1 VTIRPTKPN
10 LGPDRSA
17 FQRLGNGNGGTTGS
31 AESAPD
37 RAVPLS
43 HPLARWDSGTASP
56 RRRPRFRSLTV
67 RLAGVLAC
75 AALALSLGVVGAAH
89 SQSEP
94 KSEPNKSEPNK
105 PEPKSKIAFIGDSTG
120 DGLWGGVSGLL
131 PREACLKNHIELGRF
146 AKNSTGLTRPD
157 RFNWADEVRKIG
169 DGFKPQLFVMSLGL
183 NDRQSVVEHGTVTL
197 ETSPDYPAKYRGRV
211 TAVLKSVAAAK
222 ASLLWVGLPAMRDAA
237 ADRDAREKNKY
248 FAQAIAEFGDPHIE
262 YVEPWRLNPSG
273 DDKFASFGP
282 DKTGKMIQIRASD
295 GEHFTPAGDLLVAA
309 YLLPKMTATLVIGGA
324 KLGEACA
331 S

>member
-1 VTIRPTKPN
+1 MAIWQTKPN
-10 LGPDRSA
+10 SGDDRSA
-17 FQRLGNGNGGTTGS
+17 FQCLGSRNGGTTGS
-31 AESAPD
+31 AESRPD

-43 HPLARWDSGTASP
+43 HPLGRWDSGTASP
-56 RRRPRFRSLTV
+56 RRRPRFRSLTA

-75 AALALSLGVVGAAH
+75 AALSLGVVGAAH

-105 PEPKSKIAFIGDSTG
+105 SDPKSKIAFIGDSTG

-146 AKNSTGLTRPD
+146 AKNSTGLTRPA
-157 RFNWADEVRKIG
+157 RFNWVDEVGRIAES
-169 DGFKPQLFVMSLGL
+169 FKPHLFVMSPGL

-262 YVEPWRLNPSG
+262 YVEPWKLNPSG
-273 DDKFASFGP
+273 EDKFASFGP

-309 YLLPKMTATLVIGGA
+309 YLLPKMTATLVKGGA

>member
-1 VTIRPTKPN
+1 MAIWQTKPN
-10 LGPDRSA
+10 SGHDRSA
-17 FQRLGNGNGGTTGS
+17 FQRLGSGNGGTTWS

-43 HPLARWDSGTASP
+43 HPLGRRDSGTASP
-56 RRRPRFRSLTV
+56 RRRPRFRAPTV
-67 RLAGVLAC
+67 RLVGILAC
-75 AALALSLGVVGAAH
+75 AALAFGVVGAAH

-94 KSEPNKSEPNK
+94 KVEPKAEPK
-105 PEPKSKIAFIGDSTG
+105 AEPKSKIAFIGDSTG

-146 AKNSTGLTRPD
+146 AKNSTGLTRPA
-157 RFNWADEVRKIG
+157 RFNWVDEVGRIAES
-169 DGFKPQLFVMSLGL
+169 FKPQLFVMSLGL

-248 FAQAIAEFGDPHIE
+248 FAQAIDEFGDPHIE
-262 YVEPWRLNPSG
+262 YVEPWKLNPSG

-309 YLLPKMTATLVIGGA
+309 YLLPKMTATLAKGGA

>member
-1 VTIRPTKPN
+1 MAIWQTKPN
-10 LGPDRSA
+10 SGDDRSA
-17 FQRLGNGNGGTTGS
+17 FQCLGSRNGGTTGS
-31 AESAPD
+31 AESRPD

-43 HPLARWDSGTASP
+43 HPLGRWDSGTASP
-56 RRRPRFRSLTV
+56 RRRPRFRSLTA

-75 AALALSLGVVGAAH
+75 AALSLGVVGAAH

-105 PEPKSKIAFIGDSTG
+105 SDPKSKIAFIGDSTG

-146 AKNSTGLTRPD
+146 AKNSTGLTRPA
-157 RFNWADEVRKIG
+157 RFNWVDEVGRIAES
-169 DGFKPQLFVMSLGL
+169 FKPHLFVMSLGL

-262 YVEPWRLNPSG
+262 YVEPWSTRRATTSSRPSG
-273 DDKFASFGP
+273 R
-282 DKTGKMIQIRASD
+282 IR
-295 GEHFTPAGDLLVAA
+295 PAR
-309 YLLPKMTATLVIGGA
+309 
-324 KLGEACA
+324 
-331 S
+331 

>member
-1 VTIRPTKPN
+1 VANRQNEPN
-10 LGPDRSA
+10 SGPNRSA

-31 AESAPD
+31 AESGPD
-37 RAVPLS
+37 WAVPLG
-43 HPLARWDSGTASP
+43 RWYSGTVSP
-56 RRRPRFRSLTV
+56 RRRPRFRSPTV

-94 KSEPNKSEPNK
+94 KSEPNKS
-105 PEPKSKIAFIGDSTG
+105 EPKSKIAFIGDSTG

-146 AKNSTGLTRPD
+146 AKNSTGLTRPA
-157 RFNWADEVRKIG
+157 RFNWVDEVGRIAES
-169 DGFKPQLFVMSLGL
+169 FKPQLFVMSLGL

-197 ETSPDYPAKYRGRV
+197 ETSPDYPARYRGRV

-248 FAQAIAEFGDPHIE
+248 FAQAISEFGDPHIE
-262 YVEPWRLNPSG
+262 YVEPWKLNPSG

-309 YLLPKMTATLVIGGA
+309 YLLPKMTATLAKGGA